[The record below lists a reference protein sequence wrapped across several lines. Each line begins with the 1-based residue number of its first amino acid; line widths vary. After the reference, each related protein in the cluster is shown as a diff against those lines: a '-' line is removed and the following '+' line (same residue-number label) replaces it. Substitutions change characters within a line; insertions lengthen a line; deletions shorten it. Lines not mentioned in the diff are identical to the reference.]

1 LWSDLVLS
9 YRLYEASVRVLA
21 VDLGT
26 KRTGFAISDPQGK
39 MALALPTLLDVTAV
53 DVAEL
58 AQEQGAEEV
67 IVGLPLNMDGTT
79 GPSALRALDFIE
91 ELRIHVSV
99 PVVPWD
105 ERLSTAEGQSRLR
118 QAGLDRR
125 DRHKRADVAAAI
137 VILESYLRRPR

>member
-1 LWSDLVLS
+1 MK
-9 YRLYEASVRVLA
+9 VLA

-39 MALALPTLLDVTAV
+39 MALALPTRVDVTAV
-53 DVAEL
+53 DVAAL
-58 AQEQGAEEV
+58 AEEQGAEEV
-67 IVGLPLNMDGTT
+67 VVGLPLNMDGTT
-79 GPSALRALDFIE
+79 GPSARRALDFIE
-91 ELRIHVSV
+91 ELRIQVAV

-105 ERLSTAEGQSRLR
+105 ERLSTAEGQARLR
-118 QAGLDRR
+118 QAGLDRK